1 MNAWKAR
8 TIIALAFIITVG
20 LVLLFYY
27 WIGSSD
33 LPLWIKFLIL
43 RGGN

>member
-1 MNAWKAR
+1 MKLWQIR
-8 TIIALAFIITVG
+8 LIIAVSVILTVG

-33 LPLWIKFLIL
+33 LPFWIKFLIL

>member
-8 TIIALAFIITVG
+8 IIIALAFMITVG

-27 WIGSSD
+27 WIGNSN
-33 LPLWIKFLIL
+33 LPLWLKFLIL